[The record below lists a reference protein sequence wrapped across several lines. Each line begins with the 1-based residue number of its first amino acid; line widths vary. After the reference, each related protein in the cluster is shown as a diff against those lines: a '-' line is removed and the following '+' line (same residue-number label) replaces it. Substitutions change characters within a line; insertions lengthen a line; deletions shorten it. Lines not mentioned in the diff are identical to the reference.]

1 MKFCEQGPSIS
12 ALSFNV
18 GSIRGMTVSI
28 TVRNVELGLNILL
41 CAIMLTIVA
50 LNGII
55 LNFD

>member
-1 MKFCEQGPSIS
+1 MKFCEQGPSIL
-12 ALSFNV
+12 ALAFNV
-18 GSIRGMTVSI
+18 GSIRGMTVCI
-28 TVRNVELGLNILL
+28 TARNMELGLNILL